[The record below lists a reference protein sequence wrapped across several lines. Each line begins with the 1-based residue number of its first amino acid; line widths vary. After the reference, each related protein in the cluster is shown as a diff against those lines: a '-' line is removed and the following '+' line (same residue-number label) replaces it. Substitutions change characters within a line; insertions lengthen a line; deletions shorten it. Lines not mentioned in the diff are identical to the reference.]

1 MSAAGRGAADDY
13 SKAGP
18 VSSAPRGPLGALGSV
33 AAGLGLAGAILAIV
47 AWFSVVIKIQVLT
60 VTPATFTG
68 SDRSGIALLL
78 LAAFAL
84 LMVIG
89 AARGSRPAMA
99 ALALVGLAVLLI
111 AVLVDLPH
119 LNDTGVWPLHDS
131 YEDAQASAGSGY
143 YLETAAGVLMLIS
156 GVVLLMVAPRRAA
169 RAAEAAGS
177 EAPPRDEA
185 PRESVLPPVAAPPP
199 PVAPSASPPATP
211 RVPTPEEDPDYRPRE
226 RAPGRRRSG
235 GLVGRLRRRD

>member
-1 MSAAGRGAADDY
+1 MSAAGRQAAEDY
-13 SKAGP
+13 SKGDAANTA
-18 VSSAPRGPLGALGSV
+18 SRGSLGVAGSV

-47 AWFSVVIKIQVLT
+47 AWFSVVIKIEVLT

-78 LAAFAL
+78 LAGAGL
-84 LMVIG
+84 VMVIG
-89 AARGSRPAMA
+89 ASRGSRPATI
-99 ALALVGLAVLLI
+99 ALALIGLAVLLI

-143 YLETAAGVLMLIS
+143 YLETAAGILMMVSGVALLML
-156 GVVLLMVAPRRAA
+156 APRRAA